1 MTDRRNMMLA
11 LVTGVSGFA
20 ALSQA
25 AIADA
30 AVSEAEAQGAI
41 DGFLDALFSG
51 DVAKVDQVLAREFQ
65 ILRSDGKSYDKVSYL
80 GALPK
85 HNVRATTS
93 NLKVTGHDG
102 VIVVTYTS
110 KIDQTIGGQPVQAV
124 SPRLSVFHKEG
135 DRWLIVAHANFAQ
148 IG

>member
-1 MTDRRNMMLA
+1 MTDRRNMMLG
-11 LVTGVSGFA
+11 LVVGASGLA
-20 ALSQA
+20 AISQA
-25 AIADA
+25 TVA
-30 AVSEAEAQGAI
+30 AASEAEAQGAI

-51 DVAKVDQVLAREFQ
+51 DPAKVDQVLAPEFQ
-65 ILRSDGKSYDKVSYL
+65 ILRSDGTSYDKVSYL

-85 HNVRATTS
+85 HKARATTS